1 MKYPFTNATIASR
14 RKGKE
19 ALAPSP
25 QNHPARET
33 IIVNPESALPVKVAK
48 KAPEVP
54 KEDPMEKMRQ
64 EVARM
69 MMEKSKAKK
78 EVPRSRILSMSHPQ
92 AVPAADLKEYADVLA
107 MLLGKK

>member
-1 MKYPFTNATIASR
+1 MKHPFTNAIIASR

-19 ALAPSP
+19 ALAPTP

-54 KEDPMEKMRQ
+54 KEDPIEKMKS
-64 EVARM
+64 EVAKM
-69 MMEKSKAKK
+69 MAEQYKAKK
-78 EVPRSRILSMSHPQ
+78 EVPRSRILSLSGST
-92 AVPAADLKEYADVLA
+92 AAPAADLKEYADVLA